1 MGLSRL
7 SQLLANITG
16 RTLYVN
22 PDSID
27 ATDSIENRGNTPTR
41 PFYGLNRAIAEAV
54 RYSYQIGP
62 NNDRFARCTIIL
74 SPGYHRVTNRPGW
87 IPTGS
92 NSFTLRNGTTSSD
105 FPEWNINTNFDITT
119 NNNALYKLNSI
130 HGGIFL
136 PRGVSII
143 GQDYRKTIIVPDYVP
158 NPENDN
164 IERASVFLLTGQNF
178 INEITI
184 EDPIESVFIDY
195 TTNRYSPLFSQHKLT
210 CFGMADGVNSVSIND
225 GIINYTTTR
234 TDLQMYYEK
243 VGLVFGPSSGREIK
257 PDYPSASIDIQP
269 RIDEYRIVGSRGK
282 EVLLTAIQA
291 GDGITPTTTITA
303 TLAEPISELDVNTP
317 VRIEGVPVSG
327 YDGQYV
333 VKSVPSPT
341 QVVYEVS
348 VAPINASPSLASA
361 TATLNISVDTITS
374 SSPYLFNI
382 ASKTVWGRNSLDI
395 DGSKVS
401 GFKSVV
407 VAQFTGIGL
416 QKDPKAFVEYNKTS
430 GVFEDNTATG
440 NENIQTSSRAY
451 YKPSYEHFHIKVSND
466 GYAQVVSVF
475 AIGYANQFLSENG
488 ADQSINASNSNFGA
502 KALVSR
508 GYRDSA
514 FIRDDVGQ
522 ITHIIPPKEIK
533 SPETA
538 ITYES
543 IDVGLTTSSGSGFR
557 IYFYNRKSRSNPPE
571 SIVEGFRVGGAE
583 MDQLRVKINSV
594 EYSSRIVMQ
603 NGLTSNEKVSIV
615 SRSNVGIN
623 SIIGNTFYLTSSHSF
638 LRGESVRVVSETGQL
653 PNNINNGLYYVI
665 TIDFNSTQIKLAQT
679 YSDALLGNEVSVP
692 ASGGPISIVSRV
704 SDKVAGELGHP
715 LQFDPDKGWYIN
727 IGLFLDYVFSSIP
740 YALFT
745 VSNLTSERT
754 YFYRKTDN
762 RSLGDT
768 IYKLRYVIPS
778 SVSAARPPLD
788 GYIIQESS
796 STIGKTDTEVEA
808 QFNPT
813 TTTLSSSF
821 QLRNQKLI
829 ASASWSSNN
838 ATIVSEVPHRLSV
851 GSEITIKNVKSTNNT
866 LGTDNL
872 GYNGTFIVTEIVD
885 RKTFRFTLSTNPGT
899 FTSNTSLRT
908 ISSPYFARK
917 NYKNVFYIYKV
928 EEAKKHIP
936 GVQDG
941 VYYLTVLNSSN
952 YPTVEPFKNK
962 GYSQPVQYLYPQ
974 KNRDNPV
981 SDPKETTCYTLP
993 DPLGQ
998 VVVNN
1003 PQYSITK
1010 ETLQRV
1016 HLDQSVGIA
1025 VTNIIS
1031 NSAGTAHTIVTAIEH
1046 GLNPITALTITSAGI
1061 GYGVG
1066 SGSDEVYYNA
1076 KLTNEN
1082 SSGENATAC
1091 VTVNSAGSISSI
1103 RIMDGGSNYKTGDR
1117 LNVVG
1122 IATTTGYSVG
1132 IVSVFAIYPHVG
1144 ETLRINK
1151 ATDVYNT
1158 SYRITG
1164 ITSSRSIIVSSA
1176 SSITAPS
1183 ISGLGTVAT
1192 ANCYFELTGKAIG
1205 INSITYSAG
1214 IATFTTIEPH
1224 DLYGDNKI
1232 IIGGF
1237 DDNSFNKEFLVDR
1250 VVGLNTFSVSTGA
1263 TTPSLLFTE
1272 TPYVYK
1278 QGASSNGGSFVND
1291 NEGLR
1296 NRMVP
1301 FYSGITTTLA
1311 SSINST
1317 TTSISVANAVN
1328 VGLRLGDYLMIDEEI
1343 VRIST
1348 TVTSNSLTVFRG
1360 TLGSRNASHSSGAFV
1375 YKINTV
1381 PVELRRN
1388 SLVRAS
1394 AHTFEYNGYG
1404 SGNYSSALPDRQDR
1418 TLSQQEELLAQ
1429 SSKEDGGIVVFSG
1442 MNANGSFY
1450 VGNKK
1455 VNSATGTEEIFD
1467 TPIPTFVGEDN
1478 SSIGN
1483 YNNVSTIEATINRS
1497 LYVEGGANKTFISQ
1511 FDGPVIF
1518 NNKIVSN
1525 SEKGVETASL
1535 LLYGSGLTARNYTVG
1550 SVEPTIAGNP
1560 GDVQYNSNPLSG
1572 GFLGWVYT
1580 SNNRWEKFGKIGN
1593 NGSSVDNNVGISSNG
1608 SFVGLSTLIDFKSS
1622 GIVITSSHDVTS
1634 GITTLNF
1641 IGASAL
1647 GNSIGISTNSNFV
1660 GLATQLNLTGTSN
1673 IELIGTPPSDGTG
1686 INTVRI
1692 GISSNADIIAT
1703 GFIKKGA
1710 TGTNFL
1716 KADGSDATITYN
1728 EVTTAL
1734 GFIPA
1739 NSASIVGDP
1748 ASGNSVILDQL
1759 STFNGITS
1767 TFDLRLNGNLYVP
1780 AGGPANLV
1788 VSLGGIIQRPGTDY
1802 FIPQTTGINT
1812 SKIQFTDSPEANI
1825 SHFIVALGGQ
1835 SSLLANGS
1843 WNAKGDLVVGTT
1855 DNNAG
1860 ILSVGNNGEVL
1871 TVDSNSP
1878 VGLAWTS
1885 GPKMVRMTAQ
1895 PCTGSEVNFL
1905 NIPSWVKTITV
1916 LLKDVN
1922 INSSASSCQI
1932 QVGTSS
1938 GYVGTAYTCR
1948 VITSGAN
1955 NNPGQP
1961 GFVINTLYNSGVVI
1975 VGGDSTSVR
1984 NGVIKLYNISG
1995 NDWIIDGSQ
2004 STLVGDYH
2012 NMITGNISL
2021 NDTLNKVRLI
2031 TGFSAGT
2038 TGVGAF
2044 DGGSINILY
2053 EG

>member
-7 SQLLANITG
+7 SQLLANVTG
-16 RTLYVN
+16 RTIYVN

-27 ATDSIENRGNTPTR
+27 ATDSIENRGNSPTR

-87 IPTGS
+87 IPIGS
-92 NSFTLRNGTTSSD
+92 NSFRLRNGTTSSD
-105 FPEWNINTNFDITT
+105 FPQWDINTNFDISS

-136 PRGVSII
+136 PRGISII
-143 GQDYRKTIIVPDYVP
+143 GEDYRKTIIVPDYIP
-158 NPENDN
+158 NPENDT
-164 IERASVFLLTGQNF
+164 IERTAVFLLTGQNY
-178 INEITI
+178 INGITI
-184 EDPIESVFIDY
+184 EDPTDSVYVDY

-210 CFGMADGVNSVSIND
+210 SFEMADGVNSVSIND
-225 GIINYTTTR
+225 GIINYSTSR

-243 VGLVFGPSSGREIK
+243 VGLAFGQSSGREIK
-257 PDYPSASIDIQP
+257 PDYPSTSIDIQP

-282 EVLLTAIQA
+282 EVLITSIQA
-291 GDGITPTTTITA
+291 GNGVTPTTTITVS
-303 TLAEPISELDVNTP
+303 LAESISELDINTP
-317 VRIEGVPVSG
+317 IRIEGVPVSG

-333 VKSVPSPT
+333 VKSVLSPT
-341 QVVYEVS
+341 QITYEVS
-348 VAPINASPSLASA
+348 VAPINASPSLVSA

-382 ASKTVWGRNSLDI
+382 ASKTVWGRNSLHV
-395 DGSKVS
+395 DGSKIS

-416 QKDPKAFVEYNKTS
+416 QKDSKAFVQYNPSS
-430 GVFEDNTATG
+430 GVFEDNTTIS

-451 YKPSYEHFHIKVSND
+451 YKPSYENYHIKVSND
-466 GYAQVVSVF
+466 GYIQVVSVF
-475 AIGYANQFLSENG
+475 AIGYANQFLSESG

-508 GYRDSA
+508 GFRDSA
-514 FIRDDVGQ
+514 FIRDDVGH
-522 ITHIIPPKEIK
+522 ITHVIPPKEIK
-533 SPETA
+533 SLDNA

-543 IDVGLTTSSGSGFR
+543 IDVGLTTSFGEGFR
-557 IYFYNRKSRSNPPE
+557 LYFYNRKSRSNPPE
-571 SIVEGFRVGGAE
+571 SIVEGFRVGGAD

-615 SRSNVGIN
+615 ARSNVGIN
-623 SIIGNTFYLTSSHSF
+623 SIIGNTFYLTSNHNF
-638 LRGESVRVVSETGQL
+638 LTGESVRVISETGQL
-653 PNNINNGLYYVI
+653 PNNINDGLYYVI
-665 TIDFNSTQIKLAQT
+665 PVGVTYTQIKLAQT
-679 YSDALLGNEVSVP
+679 YSDAILGNEVTVP

-704 SDKVAGELGHP
+704 ADKVAGEIGHP
-715 LQFDPDKGWYIN
+715 LQFDSNGWYIN
-727 IGLFLDYVFSSIP
+727 VGIFLDFIYTSIP
-740 YALFT
+740 YALNT

-778 SVSAARPPLD
+778 SVSAAKPPLD
-788 GYIIQESS
+788 GYIIQESN
-796 STIGKTDTEVEA
+796 STIGKTNAEVES

-813 TTTLSSSF
+813 TITLSSAS

-829 ASASWSSNN
+829 ASASWSSNV
-838 ATIVSEVPHRLSV
+838 ATFICEVSHRLSI
-851 GSEITIKNVKSTNNT
+851 GSIINIKNVKSTNNT
-866 LGTDNL
+866 IGADNL
-872 GYNGTFIVTEIVD
+872 GFNGTFTVTNIID
-885 RKTFRFTLSTNPGT
+885 RKSFTVNLSTNPGT

-908 ISSPYFARK
+908 TSSPYFTRK

-928 EEAKKHIP
+928 EEAKNHIP

-952 YPTVEPFKNK
+952 YPTVEPFKSK
-962 GYSQPVQYLYPQ
+962 GYSQPVQNLYPQ

-993 DPLGQ
+993 NPLGQ

-1010 ETLQRV
+1010 ETLQKV
-1016 HLDQSVGIA
+1016 FLDQSVGIA

-1031 NSAGTAHTIVTAIEH
+1031 NSAGTAHTINTAIEH
-1046 GLNPITALTITSAGI
+1046 GLNPITTLTITSPGA

-1066 SGSDEVYYNA
+1066 SGSNEVYYNA
-1076 KLTNEN
+1076 RLNNVN

-1103 RIMDGGSNYKTGDR
+1103 RIMDGGSNYRIGDR

-1132 IVSVFAIYPHVG
+1132 IVSVFAIYSHIG
-1144 ETLRINK
+1144 ETLKVNK
-1151 ATDVYNT
+1151 TIDSYNT

-1176 SSITAPS
+1176 SSITSPS
-1183 ISGLGTVAT
+1183 ITGLGTITT
-1192 ANCYFELTGKAIG
+1192 ANCYFELTGRAIG
-1205 INSITYSAG
+1205 ISSIIHSAG

-1224 DLYGDNKI
+1224 DLYEDNKI

-1237 DDNSFNKEFLVDR
+1237 NDVAFNREFLVNR

-1263 TTPSLLFTE
+1263 TNPSILFTG
-1272 TPYVYK
+1272 TPYIYK
-1278 QGASSNGGSFVND
+1278 QGASSNGGSFIND

-1296 NRMVP
+1296 NRMIP

-1311 SSINST
+1311 SSVNST
-1317 TTSISVANAVN
+1317 ATTITVTNAVN
-1328 VGLRLGDYLMIDEEI
+1328 TGLRIGDYLQIDEEI
-1343 VRIST
+1343 IRIST

-1360 TLGSRNASHSSGAFV
+1360 TLGSRNSSHSAGAVV

-1388 SLVRAS
+1388 SLVKAS

-1404 SGNYSSALPDRQDR
+1404 SGNYSTSLPDRQDR
-1418 TLSQQEELLAQ
+1418 TLTQQEELLAQ
-1429 SSKEDGGIVVFSG
+1429 STKEDGGIVVYSG
-1442 MNANGSFY
+1442 MNASGSFY
-1450 VGNKK
+1450 IGNKK
-1455 VNSATGTEEIFD
+1455 INSTTGTEEIFD
-1467 TPIPTFVGEDN
+1467 TPVPTFTGEDIN
-1478 SSIGN
+1478 SINN
-1483 YNNVSTIEATINRS
+1483 YNNLTTIEGTINRS

-1511 FDGPVIF
+1511 FDGPVVF

-1525 SEKGVETASL
+1525 SEKGFEASSL
-1535 LLYGSGLTARNYTVG
+1535 LLYGSGLTARNYTIG
-1550 SVEPTIAGNP
+1550 SEVPLLAGNP
-1560 GDVQYNSNPLSG
+1560 GDVQYNANPLSG

-1580 SNNRWEKFGKIGN
+1580 SNNRWEKFGKVGS

-1608 SFVGLSTLIDFKSS
+1608 TFVGLSTLIDFKSS
-1622 GIVITSSHDVTS
+1622 GIVITSSYDAKS
-1634 GITTLNF
+1634 GISTLNF
-1641 IGASAL
+1641 VGASPL
-1647 GNSIGISTNSNFV
+1647 GNSIGISTNNNFV
-1660 GLATQLNLTGTSN
+1660 GMATQLNLTGTSN
-1673 IELIGTPPSDGTG
+1673 IELLGATPSGGTG

-1692 GISSNADIIAT
+1692 GISSNAAITAS
-1703 GFIKKGA
+1703 GFIKKDA

-1716 KADGSDATITYN
+1716 KANGSDATLTYN
-1728 EVTTAL
+1728 DITTAL
-1734 GFIPA
+1734 GYVPA
-1739 NSASIVGDP
+1739 SSASVSGDP
-1748 ASGNSVILDQL
+1748 ASGNSIILDQL
-1759 STFNGITS
+1759 TAFNGITS

-1780 AGGPANLV
+1780 AGGPANLI
-1788 VSLGGIIQRPGTDY
+1788 VSLGGVIQRPGTDY
-1802 FIPQTTGINT
+1802 FIPQNAGINT
-1812 SKIQFTDSPEANI
+1812 SKIQFTDSPPANI
-1825 SHFIVALGGQ
+1825 SHFIVGLGGQ
-1835 SSLLANGS
+1835 GSLLANGS

-1860 ILSVGNNGEVL
+1860 ILTVGTEGQSLV
-1871 TVDSNSP
+1871 VDLSKP

-1885 GPKMVRMTAQ
+1885 GPRMVLNVAQ
-1895 PCTGSEVNFL
+1895 NSTSGTSIVFNG
-1905 NIPSWVKTITV
+1905 IPSWVKKITV
-1916 LLKDVN
+1916 MLSGVSLTAF
-1922 INSSASSCQI
+1922 NSELNSIAIRLGGLSGVENTGYTQSSFNYGANAASSSGFGRSDCFHI
-1932 QVGTSS
+1932 AAWVNGSGTINGAMTLTKLSGNIWVSS
-1938 GYVGTAYTCR
+1938 GSFNHSQGYSVFTAGSKTISSEIDGIY
-1948 VITSGAN
+1948 ITS
-1955 NNPGQP
+1955 
-1961 GFVINTLYNSGVVI
+1961 
-1975 VGGDSTSVR
+1975 VGGTDTFDSGIV
-1984 NGVIKLYNISG
+1984 NV
-1995 NDWIIDGSQ
+1995 
-2004 STLVGDYH
+2004 
-2012 NMITGNISL
+2012 
-2021 NDTLNKVRLI
+2021 
-2031 TGFSAGT
+2031 
-2038 TGVGAF
+2038 
-2044 DGGSINILY
+2044 LY
-2053 EG
+2053 EGY